1 MGRPVFP
8 HELIDPDFT
17 WLVTNYRD
25 NHPQSV
31 SVESTCLPVV
41 FITEDPDGADDA
53 VVLLDTSDSDEATC
67 SVKTRP

>member
-17 WLVTNYRD
+17 WLITNYRD
-25 NHPQSV
+25 SHPQSV

-41 FITEDPDGADDA
+41 FIAEELESEDSVALLDNLGPDGHQ
-53 VVLLDTSDSDEATC
+53 C
-67 SVKTRP
+67 SEKSRP